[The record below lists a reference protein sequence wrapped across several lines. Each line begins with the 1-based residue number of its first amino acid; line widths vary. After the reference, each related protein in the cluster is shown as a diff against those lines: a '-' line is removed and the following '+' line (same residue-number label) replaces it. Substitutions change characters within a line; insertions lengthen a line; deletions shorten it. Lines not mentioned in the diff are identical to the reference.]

1 MKHLHAIVLLLML
14 MPTAWSVGK
23 ILPFPQQKME
33 ANYEWLTNNL
43 RCQKCANQ
51 TLADSQSDLASDLK
65 QRVYKLVL
73 TGKSKEQIVDYLIQR
88 FGDRVAYDPPFRTTT
103 AILWILPVFLLVI
116 GLLVMIRAIHNRQKS
131 AVSNSRTLNEYEL
144 QRLEQLLG
152 NETTTNNSHH
162 ESELQRLEQLRG
174 NETTTNNSHHDS
186 DNTTPNQERQ
196 P

>member
-14 MPTAWSVGK
+14 MPTAWSVSK
-23 ILPFPQQKME
+23 ILPFPEKKME

-51 TLADSQSDLASDLK
+51 TLSDSQSDLASDLK
-65 QRVYKLVL
+65 KRVYKLVL
-73 TGKSKEQIVDYLIQR
+73 TGKSKEEIVEYLIKR

-103 AILWILPVFLLVI
+103 AILWILPVLLLFT
-116 GLLVMIRAIHNRQKS
+116 GLFVMVKAIHNRQKS
-131 AVSNSRTLNEYEL
+131 AVNKDQTLNESEL

-152 NETTTNNSHH
+152 NEATTKDSN
-162 ESELQRLEQLRG
+162 
-174 NETTTNNSHHDS
+174 HDS
-186 DNTTPNQERQ
+186 VNTTPNQERQ